1 MSKPDKVQVKLIF
14 EGDMLKVLQDI
25 CEEECRSIT
34 QQVQYIVK
42 KYLKDDLNKLKVSD
56 SRECNSMVQ
65 DTIKEEP
72 QQTIDDSKELI
83 EDNKEQSIDDD
94 IMDFFN

>member
-42 KYLKDDLNKLKVSD
+42 KYLKDDLNKLKISD
-56 SRECNSMVQ
+56 KIESHSIVQ

-72 QQTIDDSKELI
+72 QQTITAI
-83 EDNKEQSIDDD
+83 TEQIVEEKIDDD
-94 IMDFFN
+94 ILDFFS

>member
-56 SRECNSMVQ
+56 KIESHLIVQ

-72 QQTIDDSKELI
+72 QQTITSITEPIVEEK
-83 EDNKEQSIDDD
+83 IDDD
-94 IMDFFN
+94 ILDFFS